1 MGAVLV
7 TGQSARHPR
16 WHIGLVSGQHAERLR
31 RHLTSKLGKGSF
43 TDFRLAQ
50 IPQRRH
56 GQTWMGRPQGCALD
70 GRNVWLMVRVKDGL

>member
-1 MGAVLV
+1 
-7 TGQSARHPR
+7 
-16 WHIGLVSGQHAERLR
+16 
-31 RHLTSKLGKGSF
+31 LTSKLGKGSF